1 MVTNFKEGDTHEVTV
16 QEVDEEYKKIIL
28 MLDLGLDGLEDEG
41 EPEMEMVVDEP
52 ESEKLEIP
60 QDVID
65 QISDNEESNESDDPS
80 ENNSDDEDSANE

>member
-1 MVTNFKEGDTHEVTV
+1 
-16 QEVDEEYKKIIL
+16 

-41 EPEMEMVVDEP
+41 EPETEMVVDEP

-65 QISDNEESNESDDPS
+65 QISDNEESNESDDSS
-80 ENNSDDEDSANE
+80 ENNSDDEDSVNE

>member
-1 MVTNFKEGDTHEVTV
+1 MINFKEGETHEVTV

-41 EPEMEMVVDEP
+41 EPETEMVVDEP

-65 QISDNEESNESDDPS
+65 QISDNEESNESDDSS
-80 ENNSDDEDSANE
+80 ENNSDDEDSVNE

>member
-1 MVTNFKEGDTHEVTV
+1 
-16 QEVDEEYKKIIL
+16 VDEEYKKIIL

-41 EPEMEMVVDEP
+41 EPETEMVVDEP

-65 QISDNEESNESDDPS
+65 QISDNEESNESDDSS
-80 ENNSDDEDSANE
+80 ENNSDDEDSVNE